1 MPSPA
6 EPPPSDPAAA
16 HAVNQPT
23 EPPPPPPTLEA
34 PPAAT
39 PPAPAAPIVPV
50 SRIQEELNHLSGLI
64 NQYKRSGNAR
74 LPAIFAGVVALIL
87 LGLWAVT
94 TLYLV
99 GVVLSWIDAKPS
111 DISSGLIL
119 VNTTIGGLVSA
130 LIVAVMAASD
140 PGGNPAERLPFF
152 ADYSARLRQLA
163 FEILAVNDRLSAMLE
178 PYLAGSLNDLELYDE
193 VGRYMAL
200 QSDVTRILVN
210 TPLPGSLLRRFQI
223 GLPESQQ
230 ARRDNNS
237 DAAWERAN
245 RIDQRWLR
253 AYTALIMLYISVWIG
268 VGLVALVVGVIQAP
282 KANETLQAI
291 GTTWLG
297 IAVAVTYA
305 YFGIKPQ
312 QDKGV

>member
-1 MPSPA
+1 MPNPV
-6 EPPPSDPAAA
+6 EPPPADPADP
-16 HAVNQPT
+16 HAVNQPP
-23 EPPPPPPTLEA
+23 EPPPPPPNHEA
-34 PPAAT
+34 PPAA
-39 PPAPAAPIVPV
+39 AAPMVPV
-50 SRIQEELNHLSGLI
+50 SRIQEELNHLSVLI

-99 GVVLSWIDAKPS
+99 GVVLSWIDAKPT

-163 FEILAVNDRLSAMLE
+163 FEILAVNDRLSAMLA
-178 PYLAGSLNDLELYDE
+178 PYFDGSLNDLELYDE
-193 VGRYMAL
+193 IGRYMAL

-210 TPLPGSLLRRFQI
+210 TPLPVSLLRRFQM
-223 GLPESQQ
+223 GLPEGQQ
-230 ARRDNNS
+230 TRRDNNG

-253 AYTALIMLYISVWIG
+253 AYTTLIMLYISVWIG

-282 KANETLQAI
+282 QANETLQAI